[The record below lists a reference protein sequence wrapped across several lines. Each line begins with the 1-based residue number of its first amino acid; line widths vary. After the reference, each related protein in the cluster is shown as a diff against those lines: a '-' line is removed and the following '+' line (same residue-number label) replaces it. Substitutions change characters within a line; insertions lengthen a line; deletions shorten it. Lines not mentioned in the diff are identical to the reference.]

1 MEFIVKKV
9 LAISSL
15 SGILLFAGCDS
26 QLSNDPDIPLSGE
39 ELSLLGSLT
48 GSLDRAANA
57 VEKARS
63 EREEGAKRRISSD
76 SASQNLE
83 GSFSEKE
90 DPFVSKMATKIGR
103 QFCRIDSSS
112 FGGEAT
118 SLKNEF
124 LVVEGTVCPI
134 AFSSRVETKV
144 QGLEENIN
152 LEYKYQVL
160 DSGYRQLND
169 VDQVS
174 LSGLVSSLEDRG
186 GKRSNVF
193 FEGSMRSQKK
203 GVFFLRIESSA
214 ESLAQ
219 GGAKKLVISI
229 RSKDVH
235 AKAVM
240 EVFVGGQGEK
250 PVARY
255 SINGKTFDE
264 KEFKSLLGRQ
274 LSVEWAKYFHSKL
287 TLS

>member
-1 MEFIVKKV
+1 MSK
-9 LAISSL
+9 
-15 SGILLFAGCDS
+15 
-26 QLSNDPDIPLSGE
+26 DPDIPLSGE
-39 ELSLLGSLT
+39 ELSLLGSIT

-63 EREEGAKRRISSD
+63 EREEGVKRRVSSD
-76 SASQNLE
+76 SASQILE
-83 GSFSEKE
+83 DSLMAKE
-90 DPFVSKMATKIGR
+90 DSFVSKMVTKIGR
-103 QFCRIDSSS
+103 QSCRIDSST

-134 AFSSRVETKV
+134 FFSSRVETKLL
-144 QGLEENIN
+144 GLEGNIN

-193 FEGSMRSQKK
+193 FGGSMRSQEK
-203 GVFFLRIESSA
+203 GVFSLKMESSV
-214 ESLAQ
+214 ESLSQ

-229 RSKDVH
+229 RSKDLH
-235 AKAVM
+235 AKAVI
-240 EVFVGGQGEK
+240 EVFDDGQGEK
-250 PVARY
+250 AVTRY
-255 SINGKTFDE
+255 SINGKTFEE
-264 KEFKSLLGRQ
+264 KEFKNLLGRQ

>member
-1 MEFIVKKV
+1 M
-9 LAISSL
+9 
-15 SGILLFAGCDS
+15 
-26 QLSNDPDIPLSGE
+26 SNDPDIPLSGE
-39 ELSLLGSLT
+39 ELSLLGSIT

-63 EREEGAKRRISSD
+63 ESEEGVKRRGSSD
-76 SASQNLE
+76 SASQILE
-83 GSFSEKE
+83 DSLSEKE

-118 SLKNEF
+118 SLKNES

-169 VDQVS
+169 IDQVS

-203 GVFFLRIESSA
+203 GVFFLRMESSV
-214 ESLAQ
+214 ESLSQ

-229 RSKDVH
+229 RSKDLH

-240 EVFVGGQGEK
+240 EVFDDGQGEK
-250 PVARY
+250 AVTRY
-255 SINGKTFDE
+255 SINGKTFEE